1 MLKLMS
7 EAFMS
12 FHLLLLFITFNTQK
26 NNTIKIDIT
35 NVLNNSTNSTNT
47 NNSNVN
53 SNSFNKTSNSTNN
66 VTNLNSTLSEE
77 ILKNTILKIPEL
89 FPSFSTNAIMYF
101 ISLLSPIT
109 LFMTYYFNACI
120 AQNLATTFVAY
131 KNNYHKR
138 IQYYKYFS
146 MITCAILLIL
156 AVLFNE
162 NKNVSSVQFAVNY
175 YNFFYIGMFYFFM
188 LLMLLYIVQ
197 KLVFI
202 IQNRNQFSST
212 LVTNQEELTAINKFI
227 LQHTLFLIFFLI
239 CYVPNNVIQVVQI
252 FNKEKI
258 ISIDWD
264 GRNNYYVIFLYLL
277 SASCLI
283 SFLIKLTD
291 PYMIKYIGVAL
302 NLVTLQ
308 TNKKQII
315 DDINKPL
322 DKKKDVSK
330 ILFGEDDY
338 EGDQTIEL
346 DNINPLLDDKEN
358 NKNKNIKIDV
368 NNNIKERT
376 SINSNDSRD
385 SITKN
390 MDLMANTFESLNR
403 SLSISD
409 HIIRLIAMGA
419 QIDKENYSNLF
430 TNLEIPLPW
439 SKEFKIKENKKVST
453 NKLNI
458 NNLKESLI
466 EATNNMLNTNKDIS
480 EEYTKK
486 SEIDK
491 YDKSN
496 FPSFLRIYENT
507 EYYNSHFSI
516 RSYSPVVFAHIRY
529 VDNISNQDL
538 KNSLDYV
545 KNTLHLNKAFAKGG
559 RSANPILYTHDQ
571 KYLIKTISKSEK
583 NVLIKMLPDF
593 HSRLAKPYSLLCRI
607 YGLYRIKVLDKLD
620 THIIIMKNMN
630 ELPDIVSNFL
640 F

>member
-1 MLKLMS
+1 MS

-26 NNTIKIDIT
+26 DNTIKIRIENNLNSTTFNNTIT
-35 NVLNNSTNSTNT
+35 NSSLNNTNIT
-47 NNSNVN
+47 NNSNLN
-53 SNSFNKTSNSTNN
+53 NNST
-66 VTNLNSTLSEE
+66 SLSEE

-89 FPSFSTNAIMYF
+89 FPSFSTNAVMYF

-120 AQNLATTFVAY
+120 AQNLAITFVAY

-146 MITCAILLIL
+146 MITCGILLIL
-156 AVLFNE
+156 AVIFNE

-188 LLMLLYIVQ
+188 LLILLYIIH
-197 KLVFI
+197 KLIFI

-212 LVTNQEELTAINKFI
+212 LVTNQEELNAINKFI

-239 CYVPNNVIQVVQI
+239 CYVPNNIIQVIQI
-252 FNKEKI
+252 FTKEKI

-264 GRNNYYVIFLYLL
+264 SRNNFYVIFLYLL

-291 PYMIKYIGVAL
+291 PYMVKYIGVAL

-315 DDINKPL
+315 EDINKSL
-322 DKKKDVSK
+322 DKKRDISK
-330 ILFGEDDY
+330 ILFGEDNY
-338 EGDQTIEL
+338 EEENTIEL
-346 DNINPLLDDKEN
+346 DNMNPLVEDKEN
-358 NKNKNIKIDV
+358 TKNGMINIEV
-368 NNNIKERT
+368 NNKLRNST
-376 SINSNDSRD
+376 NSNDSRD
-385 SITKN
+385 SVTKN

-409 HIIRLIAMGA
+409 HIIRLIAMGC
-419 QIDKENYSNLF
+419 QIDKENYANIF
-430 TNLEIPLPW
+430 ANLESPLPW
-439 SKEFKIKENKKVST
+439 NIEFKIKEKENKKLST
-453 NKLNI
+453 SKLNI

-466 EATNNMLNTNKDIS
+466 EATNNLLNTNKNLS

-486 SEIDK
+486 SEIER
-491 YDKSN
+491 YDKTN

-507 EYYNSHFSI
+507 EYYNSHFTI
-516 RSYSPVVFAHIRY
+516 RSYSPVVFAHIRFI
-529 VDNISNQDL
+529 DNISNQDL

-593 HSRLAKPYSLLCRI
+593 HNRLSKPYSLLCRI

-630 ELPDIVSNFL
+630 ELPDSVSYLYCF
-640 F
+640 